1 MNKLIAIL
9 ALVSA
14 LIGAPVLA
22 DIPGPDE
29 AVDCF
34 YASNSGNPLCQK

>member
-14 LIGAPVLA
+14 LIGAPSLA
-22 DIPGPDE
+22 HIPGPDE
-29 AVDCF
+29 SVDCF
-34 YASNSGNPLCQK
+34 YASNASHPLCQK